1 MLRCRGPPHNVRWAR
16 RLLKRLMQ
24 IVLTFNPTSGKGHAR
39 ENVKL
44 IAEALE
50 ATSHRIRVVETEP
63 SDAKIWLLPKLADCD
78 LLLVFGGDGTVLLVL
93 DAVLDAG
100 VPIFHV
106 PEGTENL
113 FARGFGMSA
122 NPERV
127 AAAVSRF
134 KQVKMDVGKANGQR
148 FLLMASLGFDAEV
161 VHDLAARRR
170 GPISHLS
177 YVGPMLRQFFKWK
190 PPRLSVVIDGQDLLA
205 ESIADCGGQEN
216 GQTNEQGS
224 PLSVTGRRGFVI
236 VANSRCYALGLN
248 PAPSASMIDG
258 QLDVIFVPVKRS
270 WSVLWFFLLGM
281 LGCLHRSSRV
291 CVGKG
296 RCIQVCATCSQH
308 VQLDG
313 DPATETDS
321 GKNQGNQH
329 AWQLNVS
336 VEAGALSVVVPLE
349 ADTLPI

>member
-1 MLRCRGPPHNVRWAR
+1 
-16 RLLKRLMQ
+16 MQ
-24 IVLTFNPTSGKGHAR
+24 IVLTFNPTSGKGHASG
-39 ENVKL
+39 NVEL
-44 IAEALE
+44 IAKALE
-50 ATSHRIRVVETEP
+50 VTGHTTRVIETEP
-63 SDAKIWLLPKLADCD
+63 SDAKTWLLPKLADCD

-122 NPERV
+122 DPERV

-134 KQVKMDVGKANGQR
+134 KLVKMDVGKANGQR

-170 GPISHLS
+170 GAISHLS

-190 PPRLSVVIDGQDLLA
+190 PPRLSVFIDGRDLLT
-205 ESIADCGGQEN
+205 EFITDGGGQGN

-224 PLSVTGRRGFVI
+224 PHASRVEGRRGFVI

-270 WSVLWFFLLGM
+270 WSVLWFFLLGI
-281 LGCLHRSSRV
+281 LGRVHRSSRV
-291 CVGKG
+291 SVGKG
-296 RCIQVCATCSQH
+296 RCIQVRATSSQH

-313 DPATETDS
+313 DPAAESDS
-321 GKNQGNQH
+321 GKDLGNEH
-329 AWQLNVS
+329 AWELNVS

-349 ADTLPI
+349 ADALPI

>member
-1 MLRCRGPPHNVRWAR
+1 
-16 RLLKRLMQ
+16 MQ
-24 IVLTFNPTSGKGHAR
+24 IVLVFNPTSGKGHAL
-39 ENVKL
+39 ENVQL
-44 IAEALE
+44 TAEALK
-50 ATSHRIRVVETEP
+50 ATGHTTSVVETEP
-63 SDAKIWLLPKLADCD
+63 SDAKVWLLPKLADCD
-78 LLLVFGGDGTVLLVL
+78 LVLVFGGDGTVLLVL

-122 NPERV
+122 NLERI

-134 KQVKMDVGKANGQR
+134 RQVKMDVGKANGQR

-161 VHDLAARRR
+161 VHDLAARRK
-170 GPISHLS
+170 GAISHLS

-190 PPRLSVVIDGQDLLA
+190 PPLLRVVVDGQDLLT
-205 ESIADCGGQEN
+205 ESVAHCGSQEN
-216 GQTNEQGS
+216 VQTNEQGS
-224 PLSVTGRRGFVI
+224 PHSPAARERRGFVI

-248 PAPSASMIDG
+248 PAPSASVIDG
-258 QLDVIFVPVKRS
+258 QLDVIFVPVRRS

-281 LGCLHRSSRV
+281 LGRLHRSSRV

-296 RCIQVCATCSQH
+296 CSIQVFAKCPQH

-321 GKNQGNQH
+321 DKTQGSEH

-349 ADTLPI
+349 ADALPI